1 MTKDEFKAR
10 AHWAWRSSNTL
21 GEPAQRVELLFLAKG
36 RAGRCK
42 VRHLDGELE
51 GLEEFVHTSHL
62 RCLWKGWPKVE
73 RDERRELALIR
84 DAERADPLDPT
95 VLDAAEQVLYSTG
108 EDLWIEKHLGYTR
121 CFEPAALERVA
132 ARAGVD
138 DAPLKILPAF
148 KDRRGTLFVPNETL
162 LDLAIAFARAEPE
175 TVHLRLDT
183 EEKKLVREGY
193 ALGET
198 RAHEDLLR
206 SKPAFWVARHWAG
219 GATENKYLREELRR
233 TQELLRRAI
242 AGLKDCGA
250 FQKARYLEREFE
262 GK

>member
-1 MTKDEFKAR
+1 MTKDEFKAG
-10 AHWAWRSSNTL
+10 AHWAWRRSNTL

-42 VRHLDGELE
+42 VRHLDGELK
-51 GLEEFVHTSHL
+51 GLEEFVHTGHL
-62 RCLWKGWPKVE
+62 RCPWKEWPKIE

-84 DAERADPLDPT
+84 DVERADPLDPT
-95 VLDAAEQVLYSTG
+95 VLDAATQVLYATG
-108 EDLWIEKHLGYTR
+108 EDLWIEKHRGYTR
-121 CFEPAALERVA
+121 CFEPTGWERVA

-138 DAPLKILPAF
+138 SASLQRIPAF
-148 KDRRGTLFVPNETL
+148 KDRHGTLFVPNETL

-175 TVHLRLDT
+175 AVHVRLDT

-206 SKPAFWVARHWAG
+206 SKPAFWVARQWAG
-219 GATENKYLREELRR
+219 GATENKHVREELRR
-233 TQELLRRAI
+233 TQELL
-242 AGLKDCGA
+242 
-250 FQKARYLEREFE
+250 
-262 GK
+262 